1 LRLIISPDGAE
12 GSLSV
17 YQNVRVYVGCFDA
30 DEQAQFSLAEDR
42 YGYVHI
48 VRGSLTVNGT
58 VMNVGDGV
66 RIRNERQIDLQQ
78 GHNAEVLV
86 FDLRPQE
93 QPGH

>member
-30 DEQAQFSLAEDR
+30 DEQAQF
-42 YGYVHI
+42 
-48 VRGSLTVNGT
+48 SLTVNGT